1 MIIAL
6 ILTACTQENSN
17 EGILNVSDEWS
28 AKLINQPPVILFDYD
43 KNDNKDRFAFDYVL
57 YDMQLQERKRNTFV
71 QCHITRAAEVYI
83 SAKTEL
89 VLCLQAQ
96 AGKGLQMLIW

>member
-1 MIIAL
+1 MRYIKTIISIMIIAL

-57 YDMQLQERKRNTFV
+57 YDMQLQERKKEYICTVPYNLSLI
-71 QCHITRAAEVYI
+71 HI
-83 SAKTEL
+83 
-89 VLCLQAQ
+89 
-96 AGKGLQMLIW
+96 